1 MCGEGSSGDRG
12 GCLGDAPY
20 HPPPPPRV
28 GCFSNLPSD
37 VPPGVAGGM
46 TLESEGGLGRAGLTQ
61 AGFWHYLG
69 TRTPH

>member
-1 MCGEGSSGDRG
+1 VGTG
-12 GCLGDAPY
+12 GGASVMPRTTPPAP
-20 HPPPPPRV
+20 PGGV
-28 GCFSNLPSD
+28 FFNLPSD

-61 AGFWHYLG
+61 AGFWHHLG